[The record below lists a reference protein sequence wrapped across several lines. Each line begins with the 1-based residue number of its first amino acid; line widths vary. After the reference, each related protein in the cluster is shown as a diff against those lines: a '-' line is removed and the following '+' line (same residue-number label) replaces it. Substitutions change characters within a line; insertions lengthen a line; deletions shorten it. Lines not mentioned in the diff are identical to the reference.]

1 MSFPGLA
8 GDPETPSV
16 ARIYDYLL
24 GGHHN
29 FPADRAAA
37 EQALAA
43 NPDMRLIMQANRGFL
58 RRAVTFMIGEG
69 ISQFLDLGSGIP
81 TVGNVHEV
89 AQNAN
94 PTARVLYVDIDPV
107 AVAQSAAL
115 LAGNPNASVI
125 QADVR
130 DPKQILDH
138 PEARRL
144 LDLRQPIGVLLVS
157 LLHFIP
163 DTSEARQL
171 VQHLREAV
179 APGSY
184 MVISH
189 AGMEYEE
196 AKRWLDRAVQ
206 AYSRS
211 TTPITPRTRAEIA
224 SFFEGLELVEP
235 GLVDVPLWRPEGP
248 HDVLLDDPK
257 RANGVAGVARKP

>member
-1 MSFPGLA
+1 
-8 GDPETPSV
+8 
-16 ARIYDYLL
+16 
-24 GGHHN
+24 
-29 FPADRAAA
+29 
-37 EQALAA
+37 
-43 NPDMRLIMQANRGFL
+43 
-58 RRAVTFMIGEG
+58 
-69 ISQFLDLGSGIP
+69 
-81 TVGNVHEV
+81 
-89 AQNAN
+89 
-94 PTARVLYVDIDPV
+94 
-107 AVAQSAAL
+107 
-115 LAGNPNASVI
+115 
-125 QADVR
+125 VR